1 MSERMFLP
9 TLFGVRV
16 QFSDFATVPGW
27 VFPVKRFVKYEPKDE
42 SWCRYFRIGHE
53 GHVPGML
60 QIGRDFFVHSS
71 LKESFLAA
79 IPTSQASKQSE
90 EM

>member
-1 MSERMFLP
+1 MFP
-9 TLFGVRV
+9 YPLFGVRV

-27 VFPVKRFVKYEPKDE
+27 VFPEKRFVKYESKDE

-71 LKESFLAA
+71 LKEPFLAA
-79 IPTSQASKQSE
+79 IPPNPNGKE
-90 EM
+90 NE